1 MSVTVTEFRL
11 LLPATTYDS
20 VWLTAS
26 ALIGGDDDDGG
37 SGDDCVV
44 VVEQR
49 VIMTLRSRGF
59 CAGV

>member
-26 ALIGGDDDDGG
+26 ALIGGDDDG